1 MHVSPIGCEV
11 LTMAHISI
19 RNLTVEFKVY
29 GSNARSL
36 KKQLLSQATGGRIAS
51 NANDAVT
58 VKALDNVSLEI
69 NHGDRIGLTGHN
81 GSGKTTLLRTLAG
94 IYKPTG
100 GTIAIEGSVGALLD
114 PASGMDAEA
123 TGVENIYL
131 RGFILGMTRSE
142 IDSKV
147 DEIARFTE
155 LGKFLELPVKT
166 YSAGMFSRLGFAIS
180 TAIQPDILLVDEGI
194 GAGDASFRENVIA
207 RTQEFVSKANIAIF
221 ASHDHAFLQDM
232 GASLISLEHGNIV
245 EDLRT

>member
-1 MHVSPIGCEV
+1 MHVFPIGYEV
-11 LTMAHISI
+11 LIMAHISI

-51 NANDAVT
+51 NANDAIT
-58 VKALDNVSLEI
+58 VRALDNVSLEI
-69 NHGDRIGLTGHN
+69 KHGERIGLAGHN

-100 GTIAIEGSVGALLD
+100 GTIEIEGSVGALLD
-114 PASGMDAEA
+114 PSSGMDAEA

-131 RGFILGMTRSE
+131 RGYILGMTRKE

-147 DEIARFTE
+147 DEISRFTE

-180 TAIQPDILLVDEGI
+180 TAINPEILLVDEGI
-194 GAGDASFRENVIA
+194 GTGDAAFREKVVA
-207 RTQEFVSKANIAIF
+207 RTQAFISNANIAIF
-221 ASHDHAFLQDM
+221 ASHDQTFLDDM
-232 GASLISLEHGNIV
+232 GATSICLEHGSIV
-245 EDLRT
+245 KILE